1 MKFYFLTMQ
10 LSAVFLLAA
19 LSVSATTS
27 AQSTVS
33 FTGKDAPL
41 EQVFAAVRKQTGYTF
56 VYYTEALQGA
66 HKVTIDVKG
75 MTVEE
80 FLGVCLKDQPL
91 TWKVIGQTVMIAK
104 KEAKSITV
112 ETEEPPV
119 SEIKGKITNDK
130 GEPLAGASVTVK
142 GTKRGS
148 VTAADGTFDLKN
160 VEPGKILI
168 ISYAGF
174 STREITIG
182 NSTVIELALQPA
194 NSHLDEVQVIAYG
207 QTTERLNVGNI
218 TTVGSAEIEKQPVDN
233 PLLTLEGRVPGL
245 VVTQSTGLPGT
256 GVTVLVQGQ
265 NSLDKGNDPFY
276 VIDGVPYTSQLL
288 PNLGGMQGGSGV
300 NIANSGNPL
309 NYINPSDIESI
320 TVLKDADATAIYGS
334 RAANGAILIT
344 TKKGKAGQTR
354 FDFNLQSGVGKVPHK
369 VDLLNLQEYREMR
382 HEAIMNDGNT
392 IQPTDYD
399 INGFW
404 DSTRSTDWQK
414 ALIGKA
420 SEFTNLNGTV
430 SGGNTNTQYLVGA
443 TYNKQTT
450 VFPGNLGDEK
460 GSVHFSINNSS
471 ADQKFKLQFGGNYQI
486 DKNKLPFF
494 DLTQEALLIPPDA
507 PKLYNADGTINWAL
521 DQNGISSWSVSPGQP
536 MAALMNVYTSQTTN
550 LISNALLSYEIL
562 RGLTLQSSFGYTN
575 MQVNETQIFPLA
587 AVAPAQL
594 PYSTR
599 TAEYTDNNIN
609 SWIIEPQLKYK
620 VSLGA
625 GKLDAL
631 LGTTIEQNN
640 SNGQILNASGFN
652 SDAVMGDIQ
661 SASSITVSST
671 DVAVYKYNALFA
683 RINYNLDEKY
693 LVDITARRDGS
704 SRFGSAD
711 DLHNF
716 GAAGLGWLFS
726 NERFVKENLAF
737 VSFGKLKF
745 SYGTTGND
753 QIGDYQ
759 YLDLYSPTYAGVPYQ
774 GVTGLA
780 PVSLPNPYIEWEE
793 TRKINIGA
801 DLGFIKDRIIL
812 NVNAYRNR
820 SSNQLTSQAL
830 PIITGFNG
838 VTENFPATVQNS
850 GVELSLRTINIKR
863 KNFQWTTNLNLTIP
877 KNKLVSYKNIASSG
891 DAYAYVVG
899 KPVTITRLFHLI
911 GVDPATGVYEFATS
925 KGSPTTTPD
934 YFTDANIYDNT
945 AATLY
950 GGLENSIQYK
960 GFNLDLLFQGVK
972 QLGQTYA
979 YGDYPGYLYNQPA
992 TVLQRWQKPGDLAP
1006 IQRYNA
1012 DFSLSGPFSI
1022 ASTASDGAY
1031 RDASFV
1037 RLKNVSLSWQ
1047 FPGDWQKKRFLH
1059 SARIYIQGQNVL
1071 TFTKYIGLDPGT
1083 KSNTTLPPLRVI
1095 AAGIQVSL

>member
-1 MKFYFLTMQ
+1 
-10 LSAVFLLAA
+10 
-19 LSVSATTS
+19 
-27 AQSTVS
+27 
-33 FTGKDAPL
+33 
-41 EQVFAAVRKQTGYTF
+41 
-56 VYYTEALQGA
+56 
-66 HKVTIDVKG
+66 
-75 MTVEE
+75 
-80 FLGVCLKDQPL
+80 
-91 TWKVIGQTVMIAK
+91 
-104 KEAKSITV
+104 
-112 ETEEPPV
+112 
-119 SEIKGKITNDK
+119 
-130 GEPLAGASVTVK
+130 
-142 GTKRGS
+142 
-148 VTAADGTFDLKN
+148 
-160 VEPGKILI
+160 
-168 ISYAGF
+168 
-174 STREITIG
+174 
-182 NSTVIELALQPA
+182 
-194 NSHLDEVQVIAYG
+194 
-207 QTTERLNVGNI
+207 
-218 TTVGSAEIEKQPVDN
+218 
-233 PLLTLEGRVPGL
+233 
-245 VVTQSTGLPGT
+245 
-256 GVTVLVQGQ
+256 
-265 NSLDKGNDPFY
+265 
-276 VIDGVPYTSQLL
+276 
-288 PNLGGMQGGSGV
+288 
-300 NIANSGNPL
+300 
-309 NYINPSDIESI
+309 
-320 TVLKDADATAIYGS
+320 
-334 RAANGAILIT
+334 
-344 TKKGKAGQTR
+344 
-354 FDFNLQSGVGKVPHK
+354 
-369 VDLLNLQEYREMR
+369 
-382 HEAIMNDGNT
+382 
-392 IQPTDYD
+392 
-399 INGFW
+399 
-404 DSTRSTDWQK
+404 
-414 ALIGKA
+414 
-420 SEFTNLNGTV
+420 
-430 SGGNTNTQYLVGA
+430 
-443 TYNKQTT
+443 
-450 VFPGNLGDEK
+450 
-460 GSVHFSINNSS
+460 
-471 ADQKFKLQFGGNYQI
+471 
-486 DKNKLPFF
+486 
-494 DLTQEALLIPPDA
+494 
-507 PKLYNADGTINWAL
+507 
-521 DQNGISSWSVSPGQP
+521 
-536 MAALMNVYTSQTTN
+536 
-550 LISNALLSYEIL
+550 
-562 RGLTLQSSFGYTN
+562 
-575 MQVNETQIFPLA
+575 
-587 AVAPAQL
+587 
-594 PYSTR
+594 
-599 TAEYTDNNIN
+599 
-609 SWIIEPQLKYK
+609 
-620 VSLGA
+620 
-625 GKLDAL
+625 
-631 LGTTIEQNN
+631 
-640 SNGQILNASGFN
+640 
-652 SDAVMGDIQ
+652 MGDIQ

-693 LVDITARRDGS
+693 LVDITARRGGS

-726 NERFVKENLAF
+726 NERFVKDNLAF

-793 TRKINIGA
+793 TRKINIGT

-925 KGSPTTTPD
+925 KGNPTTNPD

-960 GFNLDLLFQGVK
+960 GFNLDFLFQGVK

-1031 RDASFV
+1031 RDASFI

-1047 FPGDWQKKRFLH
+1047 FPGDWQKRRFLH

-1095 AAGIQVSL
+1095 TAGIQVSL